1 VITLAAL
8 LLLMPIL
15 MTAITLAAGERL
27 EAYPSKDDLWQLP
40 RRSSVL

>member
-1 VITLAAL
+1 MTLAAL

-27 EAYPSKDDLWQLP
+27 EAYPSRDDLWQLP
-40 RRSSVL
+40 RHSSVL